1 MAVTREAV
9 QAALQAFIDP
19 DTGKDYVSTRAL
31 KNLEIEGGQV
41 SFDIELGY
49 PAKTQLESIRA
60 ATIDAVRAVPDVTGV
75 AARVTMK
82 IVAHAVQRNL
92 KPLPEVKNIVAVASG
107 KGGVGKS
114 TTAVNLALALSAEG
128 AAVGLLD
135 ADIYGPSVPQM
146 LGLTGRR
153 PQSQD
158 GRTMEPMRAF
168 GLQAMSIGFLV
179 DVDSPMAWR
188 GPMVT
193 QALLQLIGQT
203 CWRDL
208 DYLVVDMPPGTGD
221 TQLTLAQ
228 RVPVT
233 GALIVTTPQDIALID
248 ARKGFRM
255 FEKVGIPVLGLV
267 ENMSTHICSKCGH
280 EEHIFGEGGARRMA
294 DDYGVEV
301 LGSLPLEL
309 AIRELTDA
317 GKPVVVGA
325 PFSPAAEVYR
335 AIARRVGAGIA
346 ARAKDMS
353 GKFPNIVVHD
363 DRAARTADNHVE
375 PPDGLEVNL
384 KDRPRTTD

>member
-19 DTGKDYVSTRAL
+19 NTGKDYVSTRAL
-31 KNLEIEGGQV
+31 KNLQVEGGQV
-41 SFDIELGY
+41 SFDVELGY
-49 PAKTQLESIRA
+49 PAETQLEAIRA
-60 ATIDAVRAVPDVTGV
+60 AVTNAVRAVPEVAGV
-75 AARVTMK
+75 IANITTK

-92 KPLPEVKNIVAVASG
+92 KPMPGVKNVIAVASG

-153 PQSQD
+153 PESGD

-179 DVDSPMAWR
+179 DVDSPVVWR
-188 GPMVT
+188 GPKVT
-193 QALLQLIGQT
+193 QALSQLIGQT
-203 CWRDL
+203 RWQDL

-228 RVPVT
+228 QVPVT

-255 FEKVGIPVLGLV
+255 FEKVGIPILGLV
-267 ENMSTHICSKCGH
+267 ENMSTHICSQCGH

-294 DDYGVEV
+294 DDYGVEMF
-301 LGSLPLEL
+301 GSLPLEL
-309 AIRELTDA
+309 EIRELTDA
-317 GKPVVVGA
+317 GKPTVVGA
-325 PFSPAAEVYR
+325 PFSRAADVYR
-335 AIARRVGAGIA
+335 AIARRVGARIA
-346 ARAKDMS
+346 VLAKDMS
-353 GKFPNIVVHD
+353 GKFPSIVV
-363 DRAARTADNHVE
+363 RN
-375 PPDGLEVNL
+375 G
-384 KDRPRTTD
+384 